1 MLANPTWI
9 TQCPPKYEK
18 KSSPKQIHSANI
30 RLPRTDTD
38 LPTSRPTT
46 RSHISYLEKYY
57 RREATLETTAIKSGS
72 CKKNTNGLSLL
83 YAGHN
88 RSWSSWNIGS
98 HEAFFCSI
106 PYLGVQKFDLLLLEA
121 KKAAWKYTFWL
132 LSLAWC
138 KPGRSEAGLMALR
151 YLFGRKK
158 ALFIGGAFG
167 PLKSF

>member
-1 MLANPTWI
+1 MR
-9 TQCPPKYEK
+9 K
-18 KSSPKQIHSANI
+18 KVAQKQIHSANI

-38 LPTSRPTT
+38 PPTSRPTT

-57 RREATLETTAIKSGS
+57 REAPWNYGNKIREQQ
-72 CKKNTNGLSLL
+72 KNTNGLSLL

-138 KPGRSEAGLMALR
+138 KPGRRKVGLMALR

-158 ALFIGGAFG
+158 ALLLEA
-167 PLKSF
+167 LLDL